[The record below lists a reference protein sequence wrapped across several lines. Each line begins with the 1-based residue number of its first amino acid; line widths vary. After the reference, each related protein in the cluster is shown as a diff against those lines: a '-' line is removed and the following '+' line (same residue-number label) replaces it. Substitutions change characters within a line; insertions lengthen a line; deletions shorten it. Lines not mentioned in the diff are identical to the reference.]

1 MMVRIALADDHR
13 MFREALKAMLETD
26 PDVAVVVE
34 AESGAELLDAV
45 VRDAVDVACVDIAMP
60 DMNGV
65 EATRRLR
72 ELCPELKVVGLSA
85 YSDRHFVL
93 ELLDAGA
100 SAYVTKTEGSDELL
114 RAIRNVRAGRT
125 YLSPDVA
132 ATVTDVLRDRGSTA
146 GSRPQL
152 SARERQ
158 VLALISEGLT
168 SPEIGERLHLAPS
181 TVEVHRRNIMRK
193 LDLHSVAELTKHAIR
208 IGLTVA

>member
-26 PDVAVVVE
+26 PDVAVVIE

-45 VRDAVDVACVDIAMP
+45 VHKAVDVACVDIAMP

-72 ELCPELKVVGLSA
+72 ELCPALKVVGLSA

-132 ATVTDVLRDRGSTA
+132 ATVTDVLRDRSPTA
-146 GSRPQL
+146 GGRPLL

-168 SPEIGERLHLAPS
+168 SPEIGERLHLASS

-193 LDLHSVAELTKHAIR
+193 LDLHSVAELTKYAIR